1 MPDNNKESI
10 ENLRLEL
17 ENALRFL
24 HTFNM
29 QSKIDLIDITSRLLT
44 LIEELVAS
52 SAIDLRSFEKRRQMI
67 AERETE
73 RMNKEGHVKV
83 MVCETEDKYAMTELP
98 EINCAQKLPSCKARC
113 CTFGFAL
120 SIQDLNEGIVRWNY
134 GLPYHIKQ
142 NEDSYCEHVNRET
155 MQCAVYENRPAVC
168 RTYDCR
174 KDQRVWTDFDKNIVA
189 DIQKE

>member
-1 MPDNNKESI
+1 MPDNKDSM
-10 ENLRLEL
+10 ENLRLEV

-29 QSKIDLIDITSRLLT
+29 QSKIDLIDVTSRLLT

-52 SAIDLRSFEKRRQMI
+52 SAIDLRSFEKRRQI
-67 AERETE
+67 ISERETE
-73 RMNKEGHVKV
+73 RLNREGHVKV

-98 EINCAQKLPSCKARC
+98 EIDCAQLIPLCKARC
-113 CTFGFAL
+113 CTYGFAI

-142 NEDSYCEHVNRET
+142 NKDGYCVHNNCEIMKCTIYN
-155 MQCAVYENRPAVC
+155 NRPAVC

-174 KDQRVWTDFDKNIVA
+174 KDQRVWRDFERRILA
-189 DIQKE
+189 DNRRE